1 MSDSEL
7 TSAGVLKIAPGFRI
21 AALAEPPV
29 VGGSS
34 KEQWLTPEILSMF
47 LFHTMRPLSMAEER
61 TVLRSRVNSPN
72 AALPAAL
79 EDILRLTHR
88 LRAADDASLKSVASS
103 LSTRQL
109 LRVARR
115 LERFPGESA
124 SDAVQKACLARF
136 LPSLARDALR
146 HAMQEMDFEQ
156 TPKEDFKSGLD
167 ANQDAAAAAADAV
180 CRVAD
185 GELRLG
191 STTAPVYSGAEAV
204 TKIPETLFYD
214 TAQNVA
220 SMEAM
225 LQDFLLGEHLLLIGN
240 QASFLHNLTS
250 SYLSMIPPTV
260 LQWRVMETL
269 HN

>member
-29 VGGSS
+29 IGGSS

-61 TVLRSRVNSPN
+61 TVLRSRVNSPHS
-72 AALPAAL
+72 ALPAAL
-79 EDILRLTHR
+79 EDILRLTHK

-136 LPSLARDALR
+136 LPSIARDALR
-146 HAMQEMDFEQ
+146 HSMQEMGFEQ
-156 TPKEDFKSGLD
+156 PPKEDLKSGLESD
-167 ANQDAAAAAADAV
+167 QDAAAASDAV

-191 STTAPVYSGAEAV
+191 STTAPVYAGAEAV

-240 QASFLHNLTS
+240 QASGSSNSSKWRPCIIIINAMLKSRVWARTS
-250 SYLSMIPPTV
+250 
-260 LQWRVMETL
+260 W
-269 HN
+269 